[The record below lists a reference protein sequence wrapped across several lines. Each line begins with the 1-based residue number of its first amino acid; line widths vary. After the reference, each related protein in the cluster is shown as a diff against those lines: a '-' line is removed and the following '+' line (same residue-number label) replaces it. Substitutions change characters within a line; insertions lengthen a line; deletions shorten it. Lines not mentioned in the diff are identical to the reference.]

1 MGRWV
6 QLMKIDTSEKKLFE
20 VAEQEFGAEQ
30 AVKMKQEYQKMDLL
44 AQKDYVASKAREFVR
59 NQAPCLNM
67 NKKKRK

>member
-1 MGRWV
+1 
-6 QLMKIDTSEKKLFE
+6 
-20 VAEQEFGAEQ
+20 
-30 AVKMKQEYQKMDLL
+30 MDLV